1 MRMILNDGT
10 EIPIVDGSYTGAVVL
25 IAEDRQA
32 AFDIWE
38 QLTPPALHEVKI
50 SRDDGAVLHTLH
62 GAVVDGIQI
71 VSNPQG
77 GFTVHIYMSETVTG
91 DIATDAEYVQA
102 AKILLGEEA

>member
-1 MRMILNDGT
+1 MRMILSDGT
-10 EIPIVDGSYTGAVVL
+10 EIPIVDGSYTGTVVL

-50 SRDDGAVLHTLH
+50 SRDDGSVLHTLH

-77 GFTVHIYMSETVTG
+77 GFTVHIYMSETETR